1 MLTPRILSAAFISF
15 GLSTAAFAVP
25 VDIED
30 ISGVWSSTTPTID
43 GIGTSS
49 IRWGVPGFDRQSG
62 YDFTAAGDRTVETDD
77 PFVLGTFNHL
87 NFPIS
92 GQALQ
97 SAVLEVS
104 FRIGGLTSPIVST
117 FSFLHNETLNDQPQC
132 PNGQAFGVGVNAQ
145 GCADLVTATVNR
157 GLSQSF
163 EIDGSTFL
171 LDVLGFQFQGE
182 TFEDFFTEESQENAA
197 ELIAVISSQDTPGT
211 TPPNDNPPDG
221 TPPDGT
227 PQPPTDTP
235 PLPEV
240 PLPAGGLLLISGLI
254 ALVFFPRRAKTARHP

>member
-1 MLTPRILSAAFISF
+1 MLASRILPAIAISF
-15 GLSTAAFAVP
+15 GISTAALAVP

-30 ISGVWSSTTPTID
+30 IGGVWSSTTPAID
-43 GIGTSS
+43 GIGTGS

-104 FRIGGLTSPIVST
+104 FRISGLTSPIIST
-117 FSFLHNETLNDQPQC
+117 FSFMHNETLNDQAQC
-132 PNGQAFGVGVNAQ
+132 PNGEAFGVGVNAQ

-171 LDVLGFQFQGE
+171 LDVLGFQFEGE
-182 TFEDFFTEESQENAA
+182 TFEDFFTEENRENAA
-197 ELIAVISSQDTPGT
+197 ELIAVISTQETPGT
-211 TPPNDNPPDG
+211 TPPNGNPPDD
-221 TPPDGT
+221 TPPGNT
-227 PQPPTDTP
+227 PEPPTDTP
-235 PLPEV
+235 PLSEV
-240 PLPAGGLLLISGLI
+240 PLPAGGLLLISGLL
-254 ALVFFPRRAKTARHP
+254 ALAFRRKSTASA